1 MEYTDQYVYVNVT
14 DAVATANPNTLKVV
28 LNYSNDRVP
37 YALVEV
43 MSLSIETITMV
54 DSYFTLK
61 VEEIGQN
68 YLGYDNQGTAL
79 AVAQFSA
86 AIDETGPPDKYL
98 YSMDGSTAPKVM
110 FGNPRSLTFYIVD
123 TQGVREVI
131 GGGNVATYSM
141 VLKVSYPK
149 TGEIAPAYRSQIPL

>member
-14 DAVATANPNTLKVV
+14 DAVAAANPNSLKVV

-61 VEEIGQN
+61 VEEMGQN

-79 AVAQFSA
+79 AVAPFNA
-86 AIDETGPPDKYL
+86 AIDESGPVDRYL
-98 YSMDGSTAPKVM
+98 YTMYGTPPKVM

-123 TQGVREVI
+123 TEGLREVI
-131 GGGNVATYSM
+131 GGGNVKNYSM

-149 TGEIAPAYRSQIPL
+149 TGEIEPAYRSQIPL

>member
-1 MEYTDQYVYVNVT
+1 MEYTDQYVYVNVN
-14 DAVATANPNTLKVV
+14 DAVATANPNSLKVV

-43 MSLSIETITMV
+43 MSLSIETITKV

-61 VEEIGQN
+61 VEEMGQN

-79 AVAQFSA
+79 AVAPFNA
-86 AIDETGPPDKYL
+86 AIDESGPIDRYL
-98 YSMDGSTAPKVM
+98 YTMYGTSPKVM

-123 TQGVREVI
+123 TEGLREVI
-131 GGGNVATYSM
+131 GGGNVKNYSM

-149 TGEIAPAYRSQIPL
+149 TGEIEPAYRSQIPL

>member
-14 DAVATANPNTLKVV
+14 DAVAAANPNTLKVV

-43 MSLSIETITMV
+43 MSLSIETSTLV

-79 AVAQFSA
+79 AVAPFNSA
-86 AIDETGPPDKYL
+86 VDETGPDRYL
-98 YSMDGSTAPKVM
+98 YSMYGAPPKVM

-131 GGGNVATYSM
+131 GGGNVSTYSM

>member
-14 DAVATANPNTLKVV
+14 DAVADANPNTLNVV

-43 MSLSIETITMV
+43 MSLSIETSTLV

-79 AVAQFSA
+79 AVAPFNS
-86 AIDETGPPDKYL
+86 AIDETGPDRYL
-98 YSMDGSTAPKVM
+98 YTMYGAPPKVM

-123 TQGVREVI
+123 TQGLREVI
-131 GGGNVATYSM
+131 GGGNVSTYSM

-149 TGEIAPAYRSQIPL
+149 TGEIPPAYRSQIPL

>member
-14 DAVATANPNTLKVV
+14 NAVAVANPNTLKVV

-43 MSLSIETITMV
+43 MSLSIETSTLV

-61 VEEIGQN
+61 VEEIWQN

-79 AVAQFSA
+79 AVAPFNSA
-86 AIDETGPPDKYL
+86 VDETGPDRYL
-98 YSMDGSTAPKVM
+98 YSMYGAPPKVM

-123 TQGVREVI
+123 TQGLREVI
-131 GGGNVATYSM
+131 GGGNVSTYSM